1 MGERGRAMEAASGG
15 ESITRRQVL
24 AGLLEE
30 IAAEPVLDDEKFLRF
45 REVLAMGP
53 LDALLEQADEELSQY
68 YVIWR
73 SSRNMLAVKGG
84 QVPQPAE
91 VQLYR
96 DDLRLLG
103 RALRA
108 GITHFDSWDDLRAR
122 LGQG

>member
-1 MGERGRAMEAASGG
+1 VG
-15 ESITRRQVL
+15 ESITRREVL

-30 IAAEPVLDDEKFLRF
+30 IAAEPVLDDGKFLRF

-53 LDALLEQADEELSQY
+53 VDELLQQADEELSQY

-84 QVPQPAE
+84 QIPQADE
-91 VQLYR
+91 VELYR

-108 GITHFDSWDDLRAR
+108 GITEFDSWDGLRER
-122 LGQG
+122 LGES

>member
-1 MGERGRAMEAASGG
+1 MAEEGG
-15 ESITRRQVL
+15 SESISRREVL

-53 LDALLEQADEELSQY
+53 VDDLLEQADQELSQY

-91 VQLYR
+91 VELYR

-108 GITHFDSWDDLRAR
+108 GISEFDGWDDLREK
-122 LGQG
+122 LGDL

>member
-1 MGERGRAMEAASGG
+1 MEEGAEGIS
-15 ESITRRQVL
+15 RREVL

-30 IAAEPVLDDEKFLRF
+30 IASEPVLDEEKYLLF

-53 LDALLEQADEELSQY
+53 VDELLQQADEELSQY

-84 QVPQPAE
+84 QVPQAAE
-91 VQLYR
+91 VELYR
-96 DDLRLLG
+96 EDLRLLG

-108 GITHFDSWDDLRAR
+108 GITEFDSWEELRR
-122 LGQG
+122 KLGER

>member
-1 MGERGRAMEAASGG
+1 MEEGSGS
-15 ESITRRQVL
+15 ESISRRDVL

-53 LDALLEQADEELSQY
+53 LDGLLEQADEELSQY

-84 QVPQPAE
+84 QLPQAE
-91 VQLYR
+91 EVELFR

-108 GITHFDSWDDLRAR
+108 GIREFDSWDELRGR
-122 LGQG
+122 LGEDL